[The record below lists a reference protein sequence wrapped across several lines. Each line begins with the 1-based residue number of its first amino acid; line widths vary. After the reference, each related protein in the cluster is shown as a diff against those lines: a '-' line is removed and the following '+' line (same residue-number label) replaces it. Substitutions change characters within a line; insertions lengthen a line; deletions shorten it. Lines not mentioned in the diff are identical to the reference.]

1 MSDFPSA
8 GGGDTAGTPSTA
20 ASPTPPGAAPAKP
33 AVAASNWEREV
44 LEKLVF
50 ATLQEQRAARRWGI
64 FFKILSLLIVLF
76 ALATYFDF
84 SWSGADGEALG
95 RHTALIEVEGAIEGE
110 GSGSAAVVIPAL
122 NKAFSD
128 SGSVA
133 VVLHLNSPGGSPVQ
147 AGMIVDEMLRL
158 RKGYPGKPL
167 YVVVDEIC
175 ASGCYY
181 IAAGADNIYVN
192 KASIVGSIGVLM
204 DGFGFT
210 GIMEKAG
217 VERRLLTAGENKGFM
232 DPFSP
237 LTDKHKQH
245 ALGML
250 NEIHQQFI
258 AVVRHGRGKRL
269 KETPDMFSG
278 LFWSGAK
285 AIDMGLADAYGT
297 VDSVARDIIKA
308 EDIIDY
314 TQHEGL
320 PERVLKKFGAAMG
333 AGAMKSA
340 VHAASPVL
348 H

>member
-1 MSDFPSA
+1 MSDDLES
-8 GGGDTAGTPSTA
+8 GSTPEPA
-20 ASPTPPGAAPAKP
+20 PAPAPQPAKP
-33 AVAASNWEREV
+33 AAVNASSWEREV

-50 ATLQEQRAARRWGI
+50 ATLKEQKAARRWGI
-64 FFKILSLLIVLF
+64 FFKALTLLVVVF
-76 ALATYFDF
+76 ALSAYFDY
-84 SWSGADGEALG
+84 SWTGTDGEALG
-95 RHTALIEVEGAIEGE
+95 RHTALIEVEGSIESE

-133 VVLHLNSPGGSPVQ
+133 VVLHINSPGGSPVQ
-147 AGMIVDEMLRL
+147 AGMIVDEMVRL

-181 IAAGADNIYVN
+181 IAAGADRIYVN
-192 KASIVGSIGVLM
+192 KASIIGSIGVLM

-210 GIMEKAG
+210 GIMDKVG

-237 LTDKHKQH
+237 LTEKHKQH
-245 ALGML
+245 AQTML

-258 AVVRHGRGKRL
+258 QVVRTGRGKRL

-278 LFWSGAK
+278 LFWTGAK

-297 VDSVARDIIKA
+297 VDSVARDVIKA
-308 EDIIDY
+308 EDIVDY

-340 VHAASPVL
+340 VETVKPSL